1 MITSKKNCKI
11 RQTMYLNYKPIKY
24 EIMKL
29 DEKKDEKTGSSQFEL
44 AWQTNNSGNEK
55 WVNLV

>member
-1 MITSKKNCKI
+1 MIVNKKKLKKIIMITSKKNCKI

-44 AWQTNNSGNEK
+44 A
-55 WVNLV
+55 